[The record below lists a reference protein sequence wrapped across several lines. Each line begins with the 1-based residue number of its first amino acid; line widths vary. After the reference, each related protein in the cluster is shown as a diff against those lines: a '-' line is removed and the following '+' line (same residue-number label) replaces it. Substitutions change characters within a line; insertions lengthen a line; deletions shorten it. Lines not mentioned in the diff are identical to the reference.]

1 MPLTITVRKNGSLGM
16 SADDAAPILLRDPV
30 DAPAESP
37 AS

>member
-1 MPLTITVRKNGSLGM
+1 MTITVRKNGSLGM
-16 SADDAAPILLRDPV
+16 PADDAAPILLRDPV